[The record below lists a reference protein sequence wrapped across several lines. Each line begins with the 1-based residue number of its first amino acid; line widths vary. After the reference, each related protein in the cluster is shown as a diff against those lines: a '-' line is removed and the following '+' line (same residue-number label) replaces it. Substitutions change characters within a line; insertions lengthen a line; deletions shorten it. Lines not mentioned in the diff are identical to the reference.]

1 MLESDNIYNMV
12 YRNIVILFL
21 FCKTFEAIIA
31 YTKVCH
37 VDIKMLLHLI
47 SYMYYMYLFVA
58 M

>member
-1 MLESDNIYNMV
+1 MV